1 MAPRYTARMS
11 NPTPAAPT
19 RPFVSVGSKY
29 RDVLDFDRT
38 VVPQNAEGVCR
49 VFFGRQYVGK
59 TTIPVKL
66 FDPSKCDVARYG
78 FLPVPE

>member
-1 MAPRYTARMS
+1 MS

-19 RPFVSVGSKY
+19 RPFVSVGSRY
-29 RDVLDFDRT
+29 RDVLDPERT
-38 VVPQNAEGVCR
+38 VVPLNSEGLCR
-49 VFFGRQYVGK
+49 VSFGRQYVGK
-59 TTIPVKL
+59 TVIPPKL